1 MQDDGNAF
9 QSGFIILLI
18 SDYVHEVERIPG
30 QSDKPPAYDT
40 LTLSSPPPKVFFNP
54 QLCFKFILVR
64 VRRENITANY
74 KKLSSLSA
82 NIKKNLPLSEIKDN
96 NSY

>member
-9 QSGFIILLI
+9 KSGFIIFLI
-18 SDYVHEVERIPG
+18 SDYIHDVERVPG

-54 QLCFKFILVR
+54 
-64 VRRENITANY
+64 E
-74 KKLSSLSA
+74 SSF
-82 NIKKNLPLSEIKDN
+82 
-96 NSY
+96 